1 MFEKPAY
8 QTLVLGVGN
17 TLMSDE
23 GVGVHVI
30 ERLLA
35 GFVIPEEVQ
44 VLDGGVLGMDLLY
57 YLEDIENL
65 LLVDAVETRKEPGT
79 IIRLENDEV
88 PAFLSMKISPHQ
100 VGVPDMLAVAKL
112 KNLYPKRIVLWGIQ
126 PQFLDV
132 GMEMSPLIESKVD
145 TLVNSVVEQ
154 LDSWGHV
161 VNPVS

>member
-1 MFEKPAY
+1 MFEKPIY

-17 TLMSDE
+17 TIMSDE

-35 GFVIPEEVQ
+35 GYKIPNEVQ

-57 YLEDIENL
+57 HLEGIENL
-65 LLVDAVETRKEPGT
+65 LLVDAVEARKDPGT
-79 IIRLENDEV
+79 IIRLEDDEV

-112 KNLYPKRIVLWGIQ
+112 KDRYPKRIVLWGIQ
-126 PQFLDV
+126 PQLLNM
-132 GMEMSPLIESKVD
+132 GLEMSPLIESKVD
-145 TLVNSVVEQ
+145 VLVESLVDQ
-154 LDSWGHV
+154 LQAWGHAIQ
-161 VNPVS
+161 S

>member
-1 MFEKPAY
+1 MFDQPAY
-8 QTLVLGVGN
+8 KTLVLGVGN

-35 GFVIPEEVQ
+35 GYVIPKEVH

-57 YLEDIENL
+57 YLEGIENL
-65 LLVDAVETRKEPGT
+65 LLIDAVETHKEPGT

-100 VGVPDMLAVAKL
+100 VGVPDMLAASKL
-112 KNLYPKRIVLWGIQ
+112 MDLYPKRIVLWGIQ
-126 PQFLDV
+126 PEWLDM
-132 GMEMSPLIESKVD
+132 GLEMSPLIKSKIGF
-145 TLVNSVVEQ
+145 LVINVVEQ
-154 LDSWGHV
+154 LKAWGHAIT
-161 VNPVS
+161 P

>member
-8 QTLVLGVGN
+8 KTLVLGVGN

-57 YLEDIENL
+57 YLEGIENL
-65 LLVDAVETRKEPGT
+65 LLIDTVETRKEPGT

-100 VGVPDMLAVAKL
+100 VGVPDMLAASRL
-112 KNLYPKRIVLWGIQ
+112 MDLYPKRIVLWGIQ
-126 PQFLDV
+126 PEWLDMGLDV
-132 GMEMSPLIESKVD
+132 SPLVESKID
-145 TLVNSVVEQ
+145 ILVHNVVAQ
-154 LDSWGHV
+154 LKDWGHAV
-161 VNPVS
+161 TP